1 MSAIPRQEVLPVSEA
16 RACLTEITAIFRK
29 EGAAA
34 GIVVFGNRRVPEAA
48 IVPWEIIELLDP
60 IIEDMVIATRIRAR
74 DAVDTGV
81 RYSLE
86 EVLEELG
93 LSDVPEDLE
102 TNTGEE

>member
-1 MSAIPRQEVLPVSEA
+1 MSAVLRQEVMPVSEA
-16 RACLTEITAIFRK
+16 RACLTEITAIFRQ

-48 IVPWEIIELLDP
+48 IVPYEIIELLDP

-74 DAVDTGV
+74 DAVDDGV

-93 LSDVPEDLE
+93 LSNIDE
-102 TNTGEE
+102 

>member
-1 MSAIPRQEVLPVSEA
+1 MSVIPRQEVLPVSEA

-29 EGAAA
+29 EGASA

-48 IVPWEIIELLDP
+48 IVPYEIIELLDP

-74 DAVDTGV
+74 DAADTGV

-86 EVLEELG
+86 EVLSELG
-93 LSDVPEDLE
+93 MSDVDE
-102 TNTGEE
+102 

>member
-48 IVPWEIIELLDP
+48 IVPYEIIELLDP

-74 DAVDTGV
+74 DAADTGV
-81 RYSLE
+81 RYTLE
-86 EVLEELG
+86 EIAAKYG
-93 LSDVPEDLE
+93 FGEDI
-102 TNTGEE
+102 

>member
-1 MSAIPRQEVLPVSEA
+1 MSTIPRQEVLPVSEA

-48 IVPWEIIELLDP
+48 IVPYEIIELLDP

-74 DAVDTGV
+74 DAADTGV
-81 RYSLE
+81 RYTLE
-86 EVLEELG
+86 EIAAKYG
-93 LSDVPEDLE
+93 FGEDI
-102 TNTGEE
+102 

>member
-1 MSAIPRQEVLPVSEA
+1 MTAIPRQEVLPVSEA

-48 IVPWEIIELLDP
+48 IVPWEIIEMLDP

-74 DAVDTGV
+74 DAADTGV
-81 RYSLE
+81 RYTLD

-93 LSDVPEDLE
+93 LSDVDE
-102 TNTGEE
+102 

>member
-1 MSAIPRQEVLPVSEA
+1 MSVIPRQEVLPVSEA

-29 EGAAA
+29 EGASA

-48 IVPWEIIELLDP
+48 IVPYEIIELLDP

-74 DAVDTGV
+74 DAADTGN

-86 EVLEELG
+86 EVLAELG
-93 LSDVPEDLE
+93 MSDVDE
-102 TNTGEE
+102 

>member
-1 MSAIPRQEVLPVSEA
+1 MSVIPRQEVLPVSEA

-29 EGAAA
+29 EGVSA

-48 IVPWEIIELLDP
+48 IVPYEIIELLDP

-74 DAVDTGV
+74 DAADTGV

-86 EVLEELG
+86 EVLSELG
-93 LSDVPEDLE
+93 MSDVDE
-102 TNTGEE
+102 

>member
-1 MSAIPRQEVLPVSEA
+1 MPVIPRQEVLPVSEA

-29 EGAAA
+29 EGASA

-48 IVPWEIIELLDP
+48 IVPYEIIELLDP

-74 DAVDTGV
+74 DAADTGV

-86 EVLEELG
+86 EVLSELG
-93 LSDVPEDLE
+93 LSDV
-102 TNTGEE
+102 EE

>member
-1 MSAIPRQEVLPVSEA
+1 MSVIPRQEVLPVSEA

-29 EGAAA
+29 EGASA

-48 IVPWEIIELLDP
+48 IVPYEIIELLDP

-74 DAVDTGV
+74 DAADTGV

-86 EVLEELG
+86 EVLAKYG
-93 LSDVPEDLE
+93 LEDVE
-102 TNTGEE
+102 

>member
-1 MSAIPRQEVLPVSEA
+1 MSVIPRQEVLPVSEA

-29 EGAAA
+29 EGASA

-48 IVPWEIIELLDP
+48 IVPYEIIELLDP

-74 DAVDTGV
+74 DAGDTGV

-86 EVLEELG
+86 EVLAELG
-93 LSDVPEDLE
+93 LSDIDE
-102 TNTGEE
+102 